1 MTTRAQLPKVSVID
15 RARAARGEVHM
26 SSNSRRRRSAA
37 VLVCLS
43 SFACA
48 DPFAPPA
55 DGQTSTALQG
65 SVAEEDEE
73 EICAASEEWL
83 PNTPPLDM
91 FNPLPHPATE
101 CPFYRGSWQ
110 NFLVATQ
117 PDVDGRPD
125 FLTWPGIDSMFVS
138 TRPKAALRAEL
149 GDIRQAGGRQVLID
163 QNNRAIYYGIHVN
176 REFADFVASNGLET
190 AAGIRAADP
199 RIFFPAGVME
209 LKSAWQD
216 ITDAPASDYQDYITA
231 TVLVPTLSQGD
242 DGTIVEDKNRPRE
255 IRAALLAL
263 HVVYTL
269 PGHPEFIWGTFEHST
284 SPTDISAADGSR
296 DVAPT
301 FFDRNPAP
309 EDPEN
314 LRVAD
319 VVSQEDS
326 RLYRAGT
333 PANRANQAF
342 AEAELVLDEASQ
354 SFPGQQTSIYRMFP
368 ASKGHSIEPDA
379 ALSSLNFNVGAL
391 FAVKAGSLG
400 ARDRRGSYRQV
411 GSVWMDKPNYFRV
424 NSPLANDLSSPLVQ
438 QGGDPAL
445 QRLAQ
450 EDLQLNGGDSEY
462 SILAGEDRLSSTAME
477 SFTQS
482 PTSFP
487 NCFSCHNT
495 QAVTT
500 RGIPADRDAESP
512 VLLEPKRINVSHVF
526 TQFLLEE
533 TQ

>member
-1 MTTRAQLPKVSVID
+1 MTSNPLEYLG
-15 RARAARGEVHM
+15 AAALGCV
-26 SSNSRRRRSAA
+26 
-37 VLVCLS
+37 VLI
-43 SFACA
+43 ACT
-48 DPFAPPA
+48 DPFAPDA
-55 DGQTSTALQG
+55 GVQTSAALEATG
-65 SVAEEDEE
+65 EDEEGE

-83 PNTPPLDM
+83 PNTPPLEL

-117 PDVDGRPD
+117 PDPEGRPD
-125 FLTWPGIDSMFVS
+125 FLTWPSIDSLFVS

-149 GDIRQAGGRQVLID
+149 GDIRQAGGRQILID
-163 QNNRAIYYGIHVN
+163 QNNRSLYYGIHVN
-176 REFADFVASNGLET
+176 RAFADFVVNNGLET
-190 AAGIRAADP
+190 ADGIRSANP
-199 RIFFPAGVME
+199 RLFFPAGVVE

-216 ITDAPASDYQDYITA
+216 ITDAPPGEYDDYITA
-231 TVLVPTLSQGD
+231 NVLVPTLSQ
-242 DGTIVEDKNRPRE
+242 DGNGAIVEDKNRPRE

-263 HVVYTL
+263 HVVYTQ
-269 PGHPEFIWGTFEHST
+269 PGHPEFIWGSFEHST

-301 FFDRNPAP
+301 FFDRNPSPA
-309 EDPEN
+309 DPDN
-314 LRVAD
+314 LMVSEVVAR
-319 VVSQEDS
+319 EDS
-326 RLYRAGT
+326 KLYRAGT

-342 AEAELVLDEASQ
+342 AESELVLDEATQ
-354 SFPGQQTSIYRMFP
+354 TFPGQQTSIYRMFP

-391 FAVKAGSLG
+391 FATKSGVIASSDK
-400 ARDRRGSYRQV
+400 RGSYRQV
-411 GSVWMDKPNYFRV
+411 GSVWMDKPAYFRV
-424 NSPLANDLSSPLVQ
+424 DSPLANDLTSPLVA
-438 QGGDPAL
+438 QGGDPEL
-445 QRLAQ
+445 QRVAQ
-450 EDLQLNGGDSEY
+450 EDLSVNGGDSEY

-500 RGIPADRDAESP
+500 RGIPANRDAASP
-512 VLLEPKRINVSHVF
+512 VLLGPKRINVSHVF
-526 TQFLLEE
+526 AQFLLEE